1 MSMTDQTNDQ
11 ETLSAFETNYE
22 LLLFILPQN
31 KSAGLVDYVRKE
43 VHTGVSVFL
52 GSGTKLGKF
61 LRLFG
66 LNEVHR
72 DVVMIIQTHDQVE
85 KILNLARTKL
95 ELHKP
100 GHGIAFTI
108 PLQYLAGFPSQD
120 PGVSLKEKPLD
131 YSGVQYAALCC
142 ILDEG
147 LGEEAV
153 TVAES
158 AGAQGATI
166 LEAKGAGQ
174 ASSLIFEF
182 NIEPQ
187 KDFLLMIL
195 KTDLLDQV
203 EDALDQHFTMENEN
217 TGIQFA
223 YPVTRVVGLYEQEK

>member
-1 MSMTDQTNDQ
+1 MPMSEKTSKQ
-11 ETLSAFETNYE
+11 ETLSAFETSYE
-22 LLLFILPQN
+22 LLLFILPQH
-31 KSAGLVDYVRKE
+31 KSAGLVDYVRQE
-43 VHTGVSVFL
+43 VHTGVSVFP
-52 GSGTKLGKF
+52 GSGTKPGKF
-61 LRLFG
+61 LRMFG

-72 DVVMIIQTHDQVE
+72 DLVMIIQTRDRVE
-85 KILNLARTKL
+85 QILDLAIRKL
-95 ELHKP
+95 ELNKP

-108 PLQYLAGFPSQD
+108 PLQYLVGFPVQAPSSY
-120 PGVSLKEKPLD
+120 VKEKPLD

-153 TVAES
+153 TVAEGS
-158 AGAQGATI
+158 GAQGATC

-182 NIEPQ
+182 TIEPQ

-195 KTDLLDQV
+195 KTELLDQV
-203 EDALDQHFTMENEN
+203 EEALDQHFIMENEN
-217 TGIQFA
+217 TGIQFS